1 MKILHSLFGEPGQG
15 RKDEAVSAV
24 LEGRAGELG
33 QDTRAIAR
41 RGMLLLVL
49 GVGGF
54 LGWALFAPL
63 SQGVPVSGFIKVEG
77 NSKSVQHLRGGIVDE
92 ILVREGDLVQLN
104 QPLLRL
110 NETQLKA
117 QFGIVESQLVTAL
130 AVEARLQAERAG
142 RPTIDHPEFLLER
155 RERGEVAAVLAGQ
168 NQLFRTRLSTLANE
182 EGIARQAIAGLEL
195 QFQGHAAQEKARA
208 SQLRIFTE
216 EINALR
222 PLHEQGFIPRT
233 RMFEIERA
241 IAFLNGQL
249 SEDIATMGRI
259 RSQISE
265 IQLKIF
271 QSKEIYRKEVET
283 QLTEIQRQVA
293 DLKER
298 FVATRDELERVIVRS
313 PATGVVFGLTANTVG
328 GVISPGQKLM
338 DVLPEGMAL
347 QIEAQIPTHLIDN
360 VRAGLD
366 ADIAFPALDRFE
378 ISHIP
383 GRLIYIS
390 ADRLTDP
397 RTDAAY
403 YLGRVEVT
411 PEGMRALGSHK
422 LQPGMPANVVIVTGE
437 RTMFGYLM
445 RPLASRL
452 HFAFTE
458 R

>member
-1 MKILHSLFGEPGQG
+1 
-15 RKDEAVSAV
+15 
-24 LEGRAGELG
+24 
-33 QDTRAIAR
+33 
-41 RGMLLLVL
+41 
-49 GVGGF
+49 
-54 LGWALFAPL
+54 
-63 SQGVPVSGFIKVEG
+63 
-77 NSKSVQHLRGGIVDE
+77 
-92 ILVREGDLVQLN
+92 
-104 QPLLRL
+104 
-110 NETQLKA
+110 
-117 QFGIVESQLVTAL
+117 
-130 AVEARLQAERAG
+130 
-142 RPTIDHPEFLLER
+142 
-155 RERGEVAAVLAGQ
+155 
-168 NQLFRTRLSTLANE
+168 
-182 EGIARQAIAGLEL
+182 
-195 QFQGHAAQEKARA
+195 
-208 SQLRIFTE
+208 
-216 EINALR
+216 
-222 PLHEQGFIPRT
+222 
-233 RMFEIERA
+233 MFEIERA

-265 IQLKIF
+265 IRLKIF
-271 QSKEIYRKEVET
+271 QSKEIYQKEVET

-298 FVATRDELERVIVRS
+298 LVATRDELERVVVRS

-338 DVLPEGMAL
+338 DVLPEGLAL

-360 VRAGLD
+360 VRTGLD

-390 ADRLTDP
+390 ADRFTDS

-411 PEGMRALGSHK
+411 PEGMQALGSHK

-437 RTMFGYLM
+437 RTMFGYLV